1 MKYAYFTLLVLVL
14 MSAGCASLPTDRFV
28 SVETSSSGPGGI
40 TPAAAIDL
48 FYMVANKLGLNAKG
62 PIQDSRNPHSVEYSA
77 ETTEGE
83 VASQIRF
90 ILTVDKDRIEFIS
103 SVYGKQ
109 ADRIHAEKAAAII
122 ERALD
127 EHGTKYKIRKGSD
140 PMFWG
145 S

>member
-1 MKYAYFTLLVLVL
+1 M
-14 MSAGCASLPTDRFV
+14 
-28 SVETSSSGPGGI
+28 
-40 TPAAAIDL
+40 
-48 FYMVANKLGLNAKG
+48 
-62 PIQDSRNPHSVEYSA
+62 
-77 ETTEGE
+77 
-83 VASQIRF
+83 ASQIRF
-90 ILTVDKDRIEFIS
+90 ILIVNKGDIEFIS

-127 EHGTKYKIRKGSD
+127 EYGAKYKIRKGSD